1 MQKRNKL
8 KEAFDGIRLRGIP
21 EFRSNNSRE
30 RYDHDINEAESI
42 IAHLAVE
49 GNIKELKRIGKYTE
63 GRNRT
68 IVIKLDSQHAKSFIL
83 LSLSKLKTFSKP
95 VYVSKELTL
104 DEQELENKLLKQR
117 RELINQNNDLKS
129 YVYET

>member
-1 MQKRNKL
+1 MYNKKFSPPEPEVTQLPQKSKQIN

-21 EFRSNNSRE
+21 ELRSNNSRE
-30 RYDHDINEAESI
+30 RFDHDINEAKSI

-68 IVIKLDSQHAKSFIL
+68 IVIKLDSQHA
-83 LSLSKLKTFSKP
+83 
-95 VYVSKELTL
+95 
-104 DEQELENKLLKQR
+104 
-117 RELINQNNDLKS
+117 
-129 YVYET
+129 